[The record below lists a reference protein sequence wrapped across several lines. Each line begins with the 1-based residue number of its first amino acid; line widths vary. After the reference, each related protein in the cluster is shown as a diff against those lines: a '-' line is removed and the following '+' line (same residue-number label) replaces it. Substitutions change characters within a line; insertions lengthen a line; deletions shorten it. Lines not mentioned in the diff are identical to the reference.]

1 MIKKKNATNL
11 KRKCDNDDL
20 QEKNTCQKEKK
31 NKARF
36 QNNPMLKNK
45 IKLHIFF

>member
-1 MIKKKNATNL
+1 MIKKNATNL

-31 NKARF
+31 N
-36 QNNPMLKNK
+36 
-45 IKLHIFF
+45 IKLDSKITQC